1 MLLVLDI
8 IVYDA
13 KSKGGETMD
22 TNDAEH
28 LMMPFFPHDPYL
40 AVQSLSK
47 AMSNDEGVR
56 LPEWIWEAV
65 VQQFFTYLMVRR
77 LTLKQEHMRDQLNA
91 EDPFKMMT
99 VPLMLVDKPSAN

>member
-1 MLLVLDI
+1 MN
-8 IVYDA
+8 
-13 KSKGGETMD
+13 SE
-22 TNDAEH
+22 DAEQ

-40 AVQSLSK
+40 AIQSLSRTLFEE
-47 AMSNDEGVR
+47 EGFR

-91 EDPFKMMT
+91 KDPFKMMT
-99 VPLMLVDKPSAN
+99 VPLLEIEKPSMN